1 MATCFD
7 NLGGKKLVIGLV
19 HLLPMPGTPNYK
31 DGNMEKMLRK
41 AVEDAKTL
49 KANGADGCMVQPGN
63 SIYPCTD
70 DTDYIRV
77 ACLSAAIS
85 LIRDAVGPDFL
96 IGGMLMVNCTTPSLA
111 ACKAAG
117 ANFTRVAAL
126 ARNTESPWGT
136 VIAQP
141 LKVADY
147 RAKIDALDLA
157 MIAEVSSYHH
167 KHAEYDPAV
176 IRQQAK
182 DSIMLGA
189 NALEIMDPNFE
200 HNERLVKDVKAVLPN
215 VPVILGGGTNVENC
229 KARLRYADG
238 ALVGTAF
245 EGGKWGGPVI
255 GSIVAE
261 YVKNVRELEAEI
273 AAQK

>member
-1 MATCFD
+1 METCFN
-7 NLGGKKLVIGLV
+7 NLNGKKLIIGLI

-31 DGNMEKMLRK
+31 DGNMEKMLKK
-41 AVEDAKTL
+41 AVQDARTL
-49 KANGADGCMVQPGN
+49 KANGADGCLIQPGN

-77 ACLSAAIS
+77 ACLAAAIS
-85 LIRDAVGPDFL
+85 LVRAEVGPDFL

-117 ANFTRVAAL
+117 ADFTRVAAL

-147 RAKIDALDLA
+147 RNKIEANNIA

-167 KHAEYDPAV
+167 KHSEFDPAA
-176 IRQQAK
+176 IRQQVR
-182 DSIMLGA
+182 SSLSLGA
-189 NALEIMDPNFE
+189 NAVEIMDPDFE
-200 HNERLVKDVKAVLPN
+200 HNERLVKLIKEMNPDI
-215 VPVILGGGTNVENC
+215 PVVLGGGTNVENC
-229 KARLRYADG
+229 KDRLRYADV
-238 ALVGTAF
+238 ALVGTCF

-255 GSIVAE
+255 GEIVAE
-261 YVKNVRELEAEI
+261 YVRKVRELEAEL
-273 AAQK
+273 AAEK